1 MAKVWH
7 AFQIKFTLFSRQLG
21 NKYLDHFENFKK
33 RNMLNNMG
41 EVRINDNSEDSSY
54 EDLKDEPKDIGT
66 LRYGFEYI

>member
-7 AFQIKFTLFSRQLG
+7 AFKIKLTLFSRQLG
-21 NKYLDHFENFKK
+21 NKYLDHFQNFKK

-54 EDLKDEPKDIGT
+54 EDLKDEPQDIGT
-66 LRYGFEYI
+66 GIYRFKLI